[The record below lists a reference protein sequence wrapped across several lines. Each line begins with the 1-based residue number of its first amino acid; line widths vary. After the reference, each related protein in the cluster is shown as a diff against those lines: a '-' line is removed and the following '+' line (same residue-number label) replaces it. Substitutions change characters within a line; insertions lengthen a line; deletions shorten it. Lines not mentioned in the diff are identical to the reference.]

1 MAPQLLFFLARHIVC
16 NGHPFHQFVALGNN
30 YRRPPEVRPGR
41 VCSLVMRE
49 KGGGERPAEGRYLCS
64 AQQQHKNER
73 VLAIAELNAN

>member
-49 KGGGERPAEGRYLCS
+49 KGGGERAGRVDIFTL
-64 AQQQHKNER
+64 HNNNTKTR
-73 VLAIAELNAN
+73 GFLL

>member
-1 MAPQLLFFLARHIVC
+1 MAPQLLFSLARHIVC

-49 KGGGERPAEGRYLCS
+49 KGGGERPGRVDIFAL
-64 AQQQHKNER
+64 HNNNTKTR
-73 VLAIAELNAN
+73 GFLL